1 MSLSKPILQS
11 CQEPCGENETNNLG
25 STYPGIML
33 PSNNGS
39 VQALD
44 QQASSA
50 HNQIGNEMSF
60 ESQLTELEREAAMLR
75 DISSQLDDIS
85 NSTMNKVSTSDVD
98 SRSVYIGNLHRDV
111 TALELALRFSSNEDV
126 VRVTILSDKTTGLP
140 NGYAYLEF
148 SLVEGASQAM
158 ARMDG
163 TPLRGRKLKVR
174 WKRTNIF
181 GYNILRRGRNGRL
194 VRGVGRSG
202 YRLFGRFQGI
212 KHGASIPR

>member
-1 MSLSKPILQS
+1 
-11 CQEPCGENETNNLG
+11 
-25 STYPGIML
+25 ML

-140 NGYAYLEF
+140 SGYAYLEF
-148 SLVEGASQAM
+148 SSVEGASQAM

-194 VRGVGRSG
+194 VRGVGRFG
-202 YRLFGRFQGI
+202 YRRFGRFQG
-212 KHGASIPR
+212 KQGASIPR